1 MDNDVG
7 KMLLKYPWI
16 LSTSIQENYEEILS
30 VFHEKKVWIHLGHVE
45 LPGQVMIINWFRVK
59 KVHA

>member
-7 KMLLKYPWI
+7 KMLLKYPWV

-30 VFHEKKVWIHLGHVE
+30 VFNEEKVWIHLDYVG
-45 LPGQVMIINWFRVK
+45 LPGPVTIINWF
-59 KVHA
+59 